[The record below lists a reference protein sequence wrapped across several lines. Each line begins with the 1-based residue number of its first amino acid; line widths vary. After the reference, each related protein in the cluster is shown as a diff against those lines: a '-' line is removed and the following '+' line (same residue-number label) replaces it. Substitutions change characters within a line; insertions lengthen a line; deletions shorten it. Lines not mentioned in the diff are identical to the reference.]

1 MNANVKIDLESA
13 SALWKDGSS
22 IGVIATKYGVSRQT
36 VGTSPLLQIHAS
48 DEERLGTGKELH
60 ELGVHQCRWPLN
72 NGSPF
77 LFCADATG
85 GDLYFW
91 HLMHRGYRVRKG

>member
-1 MNANVKIDLESA
+1 MV
-13 SALWKDGSS
+13 
-22 IGVIATKYGVSRQT
+22 VSRQT

-85 GDLYFW
+85 GDLYCW
-91 HLMHRGYRVRKG
+91 HHMNRGYRVRKG